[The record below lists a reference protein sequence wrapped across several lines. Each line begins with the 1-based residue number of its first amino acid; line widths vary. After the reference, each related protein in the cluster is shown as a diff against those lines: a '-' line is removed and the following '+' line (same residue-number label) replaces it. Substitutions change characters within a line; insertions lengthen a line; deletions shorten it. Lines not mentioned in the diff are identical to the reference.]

1 MRRGQ
6 ISLEPIDDAIDHGRD
21 GVAGRVILE
30 YGDYECPYTRT
41 AHREIERA
49 ERGLGR

>member
-21 GVAGRVILE
+21 GVAGCMTGGAGQVSATFVVDSE
-30 YGDYECPYTRT
+30 
-41 AHREIERA
+41 
-49 ERGLGR
+49 